1 MHIKENIFIFFHNH
15 INMFNNVLALFG
27 LLGLSV
33 LMTMLSPTVVFSSGD
48 GNGGHGKGS
57 DVDIHVNVDFS
68 SGEDKDCGPGS
79 YVTVF
84 TIENSERQIVD
95 FCDTEEENGELSVT
109 LQLGSVEKGQ
119 VINACAFD
127 GDILE
132 GNNDDVGG
140 VCDSKKY
147 RGQDEVKFELEWK

>member
-1 MHIKENIFIFFHNH
+1 MHIKENIYIFFYNC
-15 INMFNNVLALFG
+15 INMFSNVLLVF
-27 LLGLSV
+27 GLSV
-33 LMTMLSPTVVFSSGD
+33 LMTMLSPTIAFSSGD
-48 GNGGHGKGS
+48 GNGDHGKGS

-68 SGEDKDCGPGS
+68 SGEDKSCADN

-84 TIENSERQIVD
+84 TIENSERTYTD
-95 FCDTEEENGELSVT
+95 FCDTEEENGELSFDF
-109 LQLGSVEKGQ
+109 QLGSIEKGQ

-132 GNNDDVGG
+132 EDGDEFGG

>member
-1 MHIKENIFIFFHNH
+1 MHIKDNIYIFSHYY
-15 INMFNNVLALFG
+15 INMFSIVLA

-33 LMTMLSPTVVFSSGD
+33 LMTLLSPTIAFSSGD
-48 GNGGHGKGS
+48 GNGDHGEGS

-68 SGEDKDCGPGS
+68 SGEDKNCLNN

-84 TIENSERQIVD
+84 TIENSKVRFTD
-95 FCDTEEENGELSVT
+95 FCDTEEENGDLSFDF
-109 LQLGSVEKGQ
+109 QLGSIEKGQ

-127 GDILE
+127 GNILE
-132 GNNDDVGG
+132 EDGNNFGG